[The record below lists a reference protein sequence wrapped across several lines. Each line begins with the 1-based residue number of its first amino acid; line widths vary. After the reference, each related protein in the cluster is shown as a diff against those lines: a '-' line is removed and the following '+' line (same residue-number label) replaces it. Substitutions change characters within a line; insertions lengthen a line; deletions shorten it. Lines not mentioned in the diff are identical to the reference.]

1 MIKRSKFNVDTSD
14 KGKIKR
20 TYNNIIFDSEIEMK
34 AYQDYLFPLL
44 EQGEITR
51 LELQPKF
58 QLQPKFEKN
67 GKKIMAINYVA
78 DFEVEYKDGRVEI
91 IDIKGMP
98 TSDAKI
104 KKKMF
109 DYVYPDKTLLW
120 ISYSKIDGGW
130 VKVEEIEKGRKARKK
145 AKLNK

>member
-20 TYNNIIFDSEIEMK
+20 TYNNIIFDSEVEMK
-34 AYQDYLFPLL
+34 AYRDYLFPLL

-58 QLQPKFEKN
+58 QLQSKFEKN

-78 DFEVEYKDGRVEI
+78 DFEIEYKDGRVEVL
-91 IDIKGMP
+91 DIKGMA

-104 KKKMF
+104 KRKMF

-130 VKVEEIEKGRKARKK
+130 VEVEIIEKGRKERKK
-145 AKLNK
+145 AKSK

>member
-1 MIKRSKFNVDTSD
+1 VVKRSKFNVDTSD

-20 TYNNIIFDSEIEMK
+20 TYNNIIFDSEVEMK
-34 AYQDYLFPLL
+34 AYRDYLFPLL
-44 EQGEITR
+44 EKNEITR

-67 GKKIMAINYVA
+67 GKKVMAINYVA
-78 DFEVEYKDGRVEI
+78 DFEIEYKDGRVEVL
-91 IDIKGMP
+91 DIKGMA

-104 KKKMF
+104 KRKMF

-130 VKVEEIEKGRKARKK
+130 VEVEKIEKGRKERKK
-145 AKLNK
+145 AKSK